1 VIEKYFNIAYNAYV
15 GYFNYLTGEILHL
28 HWGNYFYWLIAV
40 SLLAWCLEV
49 LFPWRKDQ
57 PLFRKDFWLDGFYIL
72 FNYFLFSLILYNA
85 LSNVAV
91 EAFNDTLHALFG
103 IDNIV
108 AIEIGSW
115 PYALQLLLL
124 FVVAD
129 FIQWNV
135 HRLLHRVDWLWNFH
149 KVHHSV
155 KEMGFAAHMRF
166 HFMETIVY
174 KTIQYLP
181 LAMIGF
187 SIKDFFIV
195 HMLTLAIGHINHAN
209 IAIDYGPLKYIL
221 NNPKMHIWHHAKSLP
236 EERRYGVNFG
246 ISLSL
251 WDYLFG
257 TDYIPHDGRDIELG
271 YPGDESMPESFSGQV
286 AAPFRAKES
295 VE

>member
-1 VIEKYFNIAYNAYV
+1 MIEKYFQIAYDAYV
-15 GYFNYLTGEILHL
+15 GYSNYLVNEILHL

-40 SLLAWCLEV
+40 SLIAWLLEV
-49 LFPWRKDQ
+49 IFPWRKDQ

-72 FNYFLFSLILYNA
+72 FNYFIFSLVLYNA
-85 LSNVAV
+85 LSHVAV
-91 EAFNDTLHALFG
+91 EAFNDFLRAVFG
-103 IDNIV
+103 VTNIV

-124 FVVAD
+124 FVLAD

-135 HRLLHRVDWLWNFH
+135 HRMLHRVDWLWNFH

-155 KEMGFAAHMRF
+155 KQMGFAAHMRF

-174 KTIQYLP
+174 KSIQYIP

-187 SIKDFFIV
+187 SIEDFFIV

-209 IAIDYGPLKYIL
+209 VGIDYGPLKYIL
-221 NNPKMHIWHHAKSLP
+221 NNPKMHIWHHARALP
-236 EERRYGVNFG
+236 ADRRFGVNFG
-246 ISLSL
+246 ISLSI

-257 TDYIPHDGRDIELG
+257 TDYIPHEGRDIELG
-271 YPGDESMPESFSGQV
+271 YPGDESMPETFGGQV
-286 AAPFRAKES
+286 LAPFRKYKEGN
-295 VE
+295 

>member
-1 VIEKYFNIAYNAYV
+1 MIEKYFQIAYDAYV
-15 GYFNYLTGEILHL
+15 GYSNYLINEILYL

-40 SLLAWCLEV
+40 SLIAWLLEV
-49 LFPWRKDQ
+49 FFPWRKDQ

-72 FNYFLFSLILYNA
+72 FNYFLFSLVLYNA
-85 LSNVAV
+85 LSHVAV
-91 EAFNDTLHALFG
+91 EAFNDFLRAVFG
-103 IDNIV
+103 VTNLV

-124 FVVAD
+124 FVLAD

-135 HRLLHRVDWLWNFH
+135 HRMLHRVDWLWNFH

-155 KEMGFAAHMRF
+155 KQMGFAAHMRF

-174 KTIQYLP
+174 KSIQYIP

-187 SIKDFFIV
+187 SIEDFFIV

-209 IAIDYGPLKYIL
+209 VGIDYGPLKYIL
-221 NNPKMHIWHHAKSLP
+221 NNPKMHIWHHARALP
-236 EERRYGVNFG
+236 EDRRFGVNFG
-246 ISLSL
+246 ISLSI

-257 TDYIPHDGRDIELG
+257 TDYIPHEGRDIELG
-271 YPGDESMPESFSGQV
+271 YPGDESMPETFGGQV
-286 AAPFRAKES
+286 LAPFRKYKEGN
-295 VE
+295 

>member
-1 VIEKYFNIAYNAYV
+1 MIEKYFQIAYDAYV
-15 GYFNYLTGEILHL
+15 GYSNYLINEILYL

-40 SLLAWCLEV
+40 SLIAWLLEV
-49 LFPWRKDQ
+49 FFPWRKDQ

-72 FNYFLFSLILYNA
+72 FNYFLFSLVLYNA
-85 LSNVAV
+85 LSHVAV
-91 EAFNDTLHALFG
+91 EAFNDFLRAVFG
-103 IDNIV
+103 VTNLV

-124 FVVAD
+124 FVLAD

-135 HRLLHRVDWLWNFH
+135 HRMLHRVDWLWNFH

-155 KEMGFAAHMRF
+155 KQMGFAAHMRF

-174 KTIQYLP
+174 KSIQYIP

-187 SIKDFFIV
+187 SIEDFFIV

-209 IAIDYGPLKYIL
+209 VGIDYGPLKYIL
-221 NNPKMHIWHHAKSLP
+221 NNPKMHIWHHARALP
-236 EERRYGVNFG
+236 EDRRFGVNFG
-246 ISLSL
+246 ISLSV

-257 TDYIPHDGRDIELG
+257 TDYIPHEGRDIELG
-271 YPGDESMPESFSGQV
+271 YPGDESMPETFGGQV
-286 AAPFRAKES
+286 LAPFRKYKEGN
-295 VE
+295 

>member
-1 VIEKYFNIAYNAYV
+1 MIEKYLQIIYDAYV
-15 GYFNYLTGEILHL
+15 GYSNYLMNEILHL
-28 HWGNYFYWLIAV
+28 HWGNYFYWLIGV
-40 SLLAWCLEV
+40 SLFAWLLEV
-49 LFPWRKDQ
+49 FFPWRKDQ

-85 LSNVAV
+85 LSHVAV
-91 EAFNDTLHALFG
+91 EAFNDFLQSVFG
-103 IDNIV
+103 ISNLV

-115 PYALQLLLL
+115 PYALQLVLL

-155 KEMGFAAHMRF
+155 KQMGFAAHMRF

-174 KTIQYLP
+174 KSIQYIP

-187 SIKDFFIV
+187 SIEDFFIV

-209 IAIDYGPLKYIL
+209 VGIDYGPLKYVL
-221 NNPKMHIWHHAKSLP
+221 NNPKMHIWHHAKALP
-236 EERRYGVNFG
+236 KDRRYGVNFG
-246 ISLSL
+246 ISLSI

-257 TDYIPHDGRDIELG
+257 TNYLPHDGKNIELG
-271 YPGDESMPESFSGQV
+271 YPGDDHMPESFQGQV
-286 AAPFRAKES
+286 LAPFRKQE
-295 VE
+295 

>member
-1 VIEKYFNIAYNAYV
+1 MIEKYFQIAYDAYV
-15 GYFNYLTGEILHL
+15 GYSNYLINEILHL

-40 SLLAWCLEV
+40 SLIAWLLEV
-49 LFPWRKDQ
+49 FFPWRKDQ

-72 FNYFLFSLILYNA
+72 FNYFIFSLVLYNA
-85 LSNVAV
+85 LSHVAV
-91 EAFNDTLHALFG
+91 EAFNDFLRAVFG
-103 IDNIV
+103 VTNIV

-124 FVVAD
+124 FVLAD

-135 HRLLHRVDWLWNFH
+135 HRMLHRVDWLWNFH

-155 KEMGFAAHMRF
+155 KQMGFAAHMRF

-174 KTIQYLP
+174 KSIQYIP

-187 SIKDFFIV
+187 SIEDFFIV

-209 IAIDYGPLKYIL
+209 VGIDYGPLKYIL
-221 NNPKMHIWHHAKSLP
+221 NNPKMHIWHHARALP
-236 EERRYGVNFG
+236 EDRRFGVNFG
-246 ISLSL
+246 ISLSI

-257 TDYIPHDGRDIELG
+257 TDYIPHEGRDIELG
-271 YPGDESMPESFSGQV
+271 YPGDESMPETFGGQV
-286 AAPFRAKES
+286 LAPFRKYKEGN
-295 VE
+295 

>member
-1 VIEKYFNIAYNAYV
+1 MIEKYFEIAYNAYV
-15 GYFNYLTGEILHL
+15 GYSNYLINEILYL
-28 HWGNYFYWLIAV
+28 HWGNYFYWLIGV
-40 SLLAWCLEV
+40 SLLAWLLEV
-49 LFPWRKDQ
+49 FFPWRKNQ

-85 LSNVAV
+85 LSHVAV
-91 EAFNDTLHALFG
+91 EAFNDFLQAVFG
-103 IDNIV
+103 VTNLV

-129 FIQWNV
+129 FIQWNI

-155 KEMGFAAHMRF
+155 KQMGFAAHMRF

-174 KTIQYLP
+174 KSIQYLP

-187 SIKDFFIV
+187 SIEDFFIV

-209 IAIDYGPLKYIL
+209 VGIDYGPLKYIL
-221 NNPKMHIWHHAKSLP
+221 NNPKMHIWHHAKALP
-236 EERRYGVNFG
+236 EDWRYGVNFG
-246 ISLSL
+246 ISLSM

-257 TDYIPHDGRDIELG
+257 THYIPYEGKDIELG
-271 YPGDESMPESFSGQV
+271 YPGDESMPESFGGQV
-286 AAPFRAKES
+286 IAPFRKQETTH
-295 VE
+295 

>member
-1 VIEKYFNIAYNAYV
+1 VIEKYFEIAYNAYV
-15 GYFNYLTGEILHL
+15 GYSNYLINEILHL
-28 HWGNYFYWLIAV
+28 HWGNYFYWLIGV
-40 SLLAWCLEV
+40 SLIAWLLEV
-49 LFPWRKDQ
+49 FLPWRKDQ

-72 FNYFLFSLILYNA
+72 FNYFLFSLLLYNA
-85 LSNVAV
+85 LSHVAV
-91 EAFNDTLHALFG
+91 EAFNDFLRAVFG
-103 IDNIV
+103 VTNLV

-155 KEMGFAAHMRF
+155 KQMGFAAHMRF

-174 KTIQYLP
+174 KSIQYLP

-187 SIKDFFIV
+187 SIEDFFII

-209 IAIDYGPLKYIL
+209 VGIDYGPLKYLL
-221 NNPKMHIWHHAKSLP
+221 NNPKMHIWHHAKALP
-236 EERRYGVNFG
+236 EDRRYGVNFG

-257 TDYIPHDGRDIELG
+257 TDYIPHEGKDIELG
-271 YPGDESMPESFSGQV
+271 YPGDESMPESFGGQV
-286 AAPFRAKES
+286 IAPFQKQET
-295 VE
+295 EI